1 VQIKFVTKGGTNQFH
16 GGLYETNRNSAFEAC
31 AYFNCLQGAAKD
43 RINLN
48 EYGFTIGGPVKK
60 NKLFFFESF
69 EFFDLPQ
76 SFVETGTWLTPQA
89 ASGIFT
95 YNAGGTVRTV
105 NLFTLAAQA
114 DPSLAPTIRQFPTA
128 PDPTLAK
135 TYSLINQLTTS
146 SGTLVSRIATN
157 NDYNRQN
164 FTWNPKAVNNRKF
177 QTARIDYNLTEKRT
191 RGRRP
196 PILPC
201 SIP

>member
-1 VQIKFVTKGGTNQFH
+1 MRLTSVPLLVVSWLMSEYVLASVGSGAVGNCRIVGASEG
-16 GGLYETNRNSAFEAC
+16 SAC
-31 AYFNCLQGAAKD
+31 AARVNRLTVLTVPPALYVKMPLAAC
-43 RINLN
+43 
-48 EYGFTIGGPVKK
+48 
-60 NKLFFFESF
+60 
-69 EFFDLPQ
+69 
-76 SFVETGTWLTPQA
+76 
-89 ASGIFT
+89 GIFT